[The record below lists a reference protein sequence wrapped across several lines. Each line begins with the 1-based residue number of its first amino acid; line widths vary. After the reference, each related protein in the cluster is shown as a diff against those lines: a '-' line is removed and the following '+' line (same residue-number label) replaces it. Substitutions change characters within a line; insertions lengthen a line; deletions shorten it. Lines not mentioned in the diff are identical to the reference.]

1 MTRTTTFTRGRG
13 VYVCRLCNRRTR
25 DDGDSV
31 RARLCTECFELVG
44 IENAIWGG
52 AVVASD
58 LAAIGVLRAAIV
70 KRGGRDWWDE
80 AMTSKAVAR
89 ARETFDAGIEQIP
102 DSFDRLAARLDWL
115 LEYFERIVEHRQPE

>member
-1 MTRTTTFTRGRG
+1 
-13 VYVCRLCNRRTR
+13 
-25 DDGDSV
+25 V

-102 DSFDRLAARLDWL
+102 DSFDRLAARLDC
-115 LEYFERIVEHRQPE
+115 